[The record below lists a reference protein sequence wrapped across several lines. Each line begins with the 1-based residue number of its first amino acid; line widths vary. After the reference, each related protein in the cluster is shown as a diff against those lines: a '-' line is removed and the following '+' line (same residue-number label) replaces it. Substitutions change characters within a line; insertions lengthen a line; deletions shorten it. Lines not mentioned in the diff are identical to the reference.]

1 MSDKTYEMIGSDGE
15 QYGPFT
21 IQQLQ
26 DNLSDGRANAQTQI
40 REMGTEAWQPLGQLL
55 NPSEQGQAREPLGA
69 AVLSDQPLDVSLA
82 LSSGWALFKQHWG
95 TMAGAGAIYLAIL
108 IAAVMVGAVIPFAQ
122 IFVQGPLTGGLI
134 ILTLNLSRY
143 DQAEISDLFL
153 GFKNYGW
160 LLLLSLVQGAV
171 VIAAIIPGA
180 IVMIVGGLLPVMQAQ
195 QAGGNPELDGTSI
208 ALLIVGFLLLLVL
221 ATIAVVF
228 TYFWYFLVADK
239 RGEFGEALAAGYR
252 AGKMNFWSILGLVI
266 LFGLVGFVAVI
277 PCGLGLFFSIPWTFA
292 VMAQAY
298 EQMFSPPS
306 VALQSEE

>member
-1 MSDKTYEMIGSDGE
+1 MI
-15 QYGPFT
+15 
-21 IQQLQ
+21 
-26 DNLSDGRANAQTQI
+26 
-40 REMGTEAWQPLGQLL
+40 
-55 NPSEQGQAREPLGA
+55 
-69 AVLSDQPLDVSLA
+69 
-82 LSSGWALFKQHWG
+82 
-95 TMAGAGAIYLAIL
+95 GAGAIYLTIL
-108 IAAVMVGAVIPFAQ
+108 IAAGMVGAVIPFAQ
-122 IFVQGPLTGGLI
+122 FLVQGPLTGGLI

-143 DQAEISDLFL
+143 DQADISDIFL

-195 QAGGNPELDGTSI
+195 QAGGTPELDGTSI

>member
-1 MSDKTYEMIGSDGE
+1 MSDKTYEMIGGDGE

-26 DNLSDGRANAQTQI
+26 DNLSDGRANPQTQI
-40 REMGTEAWQPLGQLL
+40 RETGTEAWQPLGQLL
-55 NPSEQGQAREPLGA
+55 NPSEQGQTREPLGA

-82 LSSGWALFKQHWG
+82 LSSGWALFKQHMG
-95 TMAGAGAIYLAIL
+95 IMIGAGAIYLAIL
-108 IAAVMVGAVIPFAQ
+108 IAAGVVGAVIPFAQ
-122 IFVQGPLTGGLI
+122 IFVQGPLTGGII

-143 DQAEISDLFL
+143 NQADISDMFL

-171 VIAAIIPGA
+171 VVAAIIPGA
-180 IVMIVGGLLPVMQAQ
+180 IVMMVGGLLPLMQAQ
-195 QAGGNPELDGTSI
+195 RSGVTPEFGGTTI

-221 ATIAVVF
+221 GTIAAVF

-252 AGKMNFWSILGLVI
+252 AGKMNFWSILGLLI
-266 LFGLVGFVAVI
+266 LFGLVGFISAI

-292 VMAQAY
+292 VMTKAY
-298 EQMFSPPS
+298 EQIFSS
-306 VALQSEE
+306 SLVTRESE

>member
-1 MSDKTYEMIGSDGE
+1 MSDKTYEMIGGDGE

-26 DNLSDGRANAQTQI
+26 DNLSDGRANPQTQI
-40 REMGTEAWQPLGQLL
+40 RESGTEVWQPLGQLL
-55 NPSEQGQAREPLGA
+55 NPGTQGQVREPLGA
-69 AVLSDQPLDVSLA
+69 AVPSDQPLDVSLA
-82 LSSGWALFKQHWG
+82 LSSGWALFKQHMG
-95 TMAGAGAIYLAIL
+95 IMIGAGAIYLAIL
-108 IAAVMVGAVIPFAQ
+108 IAAGVVGAVIPFAQ
-122 IFVQGPLTGGLI
+122 FLVQGPLTGGLI

-143 DQAEISDLFL
+143 DQAEISDLFS

-171 VIAAIIPGA
+171 VVAAIIPGA

-195 QAGGNPELDGTSI
+195 QAGGNPEFGGASI
-208 ALLIVGFLLLLVL
+208 ALLIVGFLLFLVL
-221 ATIAVVF
+221 ATIAVVL

-266 LFGLVGFVAVI
+266 LFGLIGMVSAI
-277 PCGLGLFFSIPWTFA
+277 PCGLGLFFAIPWSFA
-292 VMAQAY
+292 VMAKAY
-298 EQMFSPPS
+298 EQIFSSSS
-306 VALQSEE
+306 VTREIE

>member
-1 MSDKTYEMIGSDGE
+1 MIGSDGE

-21 IQQLQ
+21 LQ
-26 DNLSDGRANAQTQI
+26 ELQETLSQGRADTQTQI
-40 REMGTEAWQPLGQLL
+40 RETGTEAWQPLGQLL
-55 NPSEQGQAREPLGA
+55 NPSEQGQIRQPLGA
-69 AVLSDQPLDVSLA
+69 AVPSDQPLDVSIA
-82 LSSGWALFKQHWG
+82 LSSGWALFKQHMG
-95 TMAGAGAIYLAIL
+95 IMIGAGAIYLAIL
-108 IAAVMVGAVIPFAQ
+108 FAAGMVGAVIPFAQ

-143 DQAEISDLFL
+143 DQAEISDMFL

-171 VIAAIIPGA
+171 VFAAIIPGA
-180 IVMIVGGLLPVMQAQ
+180 IMIVGGLLPVMQAQ
-195 QAGGNPELDGTSI
+195 QAGGTPELGATSI

-221 ATIAVVF
+221 ATIAVVL

-266 LFGLVGFVAVI
+266 LFGLVGFVSLI
-277 PCGLGLFFSIPWTFA
+277 PCGLGLFFSIPWSFA
-292 VMAQAY
+292 VMAKAY
-298 EQMFSPPS
+298 EQIFSSSLVPRE
-306 VALQSEE
+306 SE

>member
-26 DNLSDGRANAQTQI
+26 DNLSHDRANAQTQI
-40 REMGTEAWQPLGQLL
+40 RETGTETWLPLGQLL
-55 NPSEQGQAREPLGA
+55 NPSEQGQVREPLGA
-69 AVLSDQPLDVSLA
+69 AVPSDQPLDVSLA
-82 LSSGWALFKQHWG
+82 LSSGWALFKQHMG
-95 TMAGAGAIYLAIL
+95 IMIGAGAIYLAIL
-108 IAAVMVGAVIPFAQ
+108 FAAGIVGAVIPFAQ

-143 DQAEISDLFL
+143 DQAEMSDLFL

-195 QAGGNPELDGTSI
+195 QAGETPELGGTSI
-208 ALLIVGFLLLLVL
+208 ALLIVGFFLLLVL
-221 ATIAVVF
+221 ATIAVVL

-239 RGEFGEALAAGYR
+239 RGEFTEALAAGYR
-252 AGKMNFWSILGLVI
+252 AGKMNFWSIVGLLI
-266 LFGLVGFVAVI
+266 LFSFVGVVSVI
-277 PCGLGLFFSIPWTFA
+277 PCGLGLFFSIPWSFA
-292 VMAQAY
+292 VMAKAY
-298 EQMFSPPS
+298 EQIFSS
-306 VALQSEE
+306 SLVTRESE

>member
-1 MSDKTYEMIGSDGE
+1 MSDKTYEMIGGDGE

-21 IQQLQ
+21 IAQLQ
-26 DNLSDGRANAQTQI
+26 DNLSHGRANAQTQI
-40 REMGTEAWQPLGQLL
+40 RETGTDAWQPLGQVL
-55 NPSEQGQAREPLGA
+55 NPSEQGQVRQPLGA

-82 LSSGWALFKQHWG
+82 LSSGWALFKQHLG
-95 TMAGAGAIYLAIL
+95 IMVGAGAIYLVIL
-108 IAAVMVGAVIPFAQ
+108 FATGMVGAVIPFAQ

-143 DQAEISDLFL
+143 DQAEISDMFL

-171 VIAAIIPGA
+171 VVAAIIPGA
-180 IVMIVGGLLPVMQAQ
+180 IVMMVGGLLPVMQAQ
-195 QAGGNPELDGTSI
+195 QAGGTPELGATSI

-221 ATIAVVF
+221 ATIAVVL

-266 LFGLVGFVAVI
+266 LFGLVGFVSVI
-277 PCGLGLFFSIPWTFA
+277 PCGLGLFFSIPWSFA
-292 VMAQAY
+292 VMAKAY
-298 EQMFSPPS
+298 EQIFSSSLVP
-306 VALQSEE
+306 

>member
-21 IQQLQ
+21 LQ
-26 DNLSDGRANAQTQI
+26 ELQEALSQRRADTQTQI
-40 REMGTEAWQPLGQLL
+40 RETGSVGWQPLGQLL
-55 NPSEQGQAREPLGA
+55 NLSEKGQTRERFGA

-82 LSSGWALFKQHWG
+82 LSSGWALFKQHMG
-95 TMAGAGAIYLAIL
+95 IMVGAGGIYLAIL
-108 IAAVMVGAVIPFAQ
+108 LAAVMVGAVIPFAN

-143 DQAEISDLFL
+143 NQADISDIFL

-160 LLLLSLVQGAV
+160 LLLVTLVQGAV
-171 VIAAIIPGA
+171 VVAAIIPGV
-180 IVMIVGGLLPVMQAQ
+180 IVMMVGGLLPLMQAQ
-195 QAGGNPELDGTSI
+195 QAGGRPEFGGTTI

-221 ATIAVVF
+221 GTVAAVF

-252 AGKMNFWSILGLVI
+252 AGKMNFWSILGLSI
-266 LFGLVGFVAVI
+266 LLGLVAFVSVI

-292 VMAQAY
+292 VMAKAY
-298 EQMFSPPS
+298 EQIFSSSS
-306 VALQSEE
+306 VTRESE

>member
-21 IQQLQ
+21 LQ
-26 DNLSDGRANAQTQI
+26 ELQEALSQRRADTQTQI
-40 REMGTEAWQPLGQLL
+40 RETGSVGWQPLGQLL
-55 NPSEQGQAREPLGA
+55 NLSEKGQTRERFGA

-82 LSSGWALFKQHWG
+82 LSSGWALFKQHMG
-95 TMAGAGAIYLAIL
+95 IMVGAGGIYLAIL
-108 IAAVMVGAVIPFAQ
+108 LAAVMVGAVIPFAN

-143 DQAEISDLFL
+143 NQADISDIFM

-160 LLLLSLVQGAV
+160 LLLVTLVQGAV
-171 VIAAIIPGA
+171 VVAAIIPGV
-180 IVMIVGGLLPVMQAQ
+180 IVMMVGGLLPLMQAQ
-195 QAGGNPELDGTSI
+195 QAGGRPEFGETTI

-221 ATIAVVF
+221 GTVAAVF

-252 AGKMNFWSILGLVI
+252 AGKMNFWSILGLSI
-266 LFGLVGFVAVI
+266 LLGLVAFVSVI

-292 VMAQAY
+292 VMAKAY
-298 EQMFSPPS
+298 EQIFSSSS
-306 VALQSEE
+306 VTRESE

>member
-1 MSDKTYEMIGSDGE
+1 MSDKTYEMIGGDGE

-26 DNLSDGRANAQTQI
+26 DNLSHDRANAQTQI
-40 REMGTEAWQPLGQLL
+40 RETGTETWLPLGQLL
-55 NPSEQGQAREPLGA
+55 NPSEQGQVREPLGA
-69 AVLSDQPLDVSLA
+69 AVPSDQPLDVSLA
-82 LSSGWALFKQHWG
+82 LSSGWALFKQHMG
-95 TMAGAGAIYLAIL
+95 IMIGAGAIYLAIL
-108 IAAVMVGAVIPFAQ
+108 FAAGIVSAVIPFAQ

-143 DQAEISDLFL
+143 DQAEMSDLFL

-195 QAGGNPELDGTSI
+195 QAGETPELGGTSI

-221 ATIAVVF
+221 ATIAVVL

-239 RGEFGEALAAGYR
+239 RGEFTEALAAGYR
-252 AGKMNFWSILGLVI
+252 AGKMNFWSIVGLLI
-266 LFGLVGFVAVI
+266 LFSFVGVVSVI
-277 PCGLGLFFSIPWTFA
+277 PCGLGLFFSIPWSFA
-292 VMAQAY
+292 VMAKAY
-298 EQMFSPPS
+298 EQIFSS
-306 VALQSEE
+306 SLVTRESE

>member
-21 IQQLQ
+21 LQ
-26 DNLSDGRANAQTQI
+26 ELQEALSQRRADTQTQI
-40 REMGTEAWQPLGQLL
+40 RETGSVGWQPLGQLL
-55 NPSEQGQAREPLGA
+55 NLSEKGQTRERFGA

-82 LSSGWALFKQHWG
+82 LSSGWALFKQHMG
-95 TMAGAGAIYLAIL
+95 IMVGAGGIYLAIL
-108 IAAVMVGAVIPFAQ
+108 LAAVMVGAVIPFAN

-143 DQAEISDLFL
+143 NQADISDIFL

-160 LLLLSLVQGAV
+160 LLLVTLVQGAV
-171 VIAAIIPGA
+171 VVAAIIPGV
-180 IVMIVGGLLPVMQAQ
+180 IVMMVGGLLPLMQAQ
-195 QAGGNPELDGTSI
+195 QAGGRPEFGETTI

-221 ATIAVVF
+221 GTVAAVF

-252 AGKMNFWSILGLVI
+252 AGKMNFWSFLGLSILLGLVA
-266 LFGLVGFVAVI
+266 FVSVI

-292 VMAQAY
+292 VMAKAY
-298 EQMFSPPS
+298 EQIFSSSS
-306 VALQSEE
+306 VTRESE

>member
-21 IQQLQ
+21 LQ
-26 DNLSDGRANAQTQI
+26 ELQETLSQGRADTQTQI
-40 REMGTEAWQPLGQLL
+40 RETGTEAWQPLGQLL
-55 NPSEQGQAREPLGA
+55 NPSEQGQIRQPLGA
-69 AVLSDQPLDVSLA
+69 AVPSDQPLDVSIA
-82 LSSGWALFKQHWG
+82 LSSGWALFKQHMG
-95 TMAGAGAIYLAIL
+95 IMIGAGAIYLAIL
-108 IAAVMVGAVIPFAQ
+108 FAAGMVGAVIPFAQ

-143 DQAEISDLFL
+143 DQAEISDMFL

-171 VIAAIIPGA
+171 VFAAIIPGA
-180 IVMIVGGLLPVMQAQ
+180 IMIVGGLLPVMQAQ
-195 QAGGNPELDGTSI
+195 QAGGTPELGGTSI

-221 ATIAVVF
+221 ATIAVVL

-266 LFGLVGFVAVI
+266 LFGLVGFVSLI
-277 PCGLGLFFSIPWTFA
+277 PCGLGLFFSIPWSFA
-292 VMAQAY
+292 VMAKAY
-298 EQMFSPPS
+298 EQIFSSSLVPRE
-306 VALQSEE
+306 SE

>member
-21 IQQLQ
+21 LQ
-26 DNLSDGRANAQTQI
+26 ELQETLSQGRANTQSQI
-40 REMGTEAWQPLGQLL
+40 RETGSEGWQPLGQLL
-55 NPSEQGQAREPLGA
+55 NLSEQGQAREPLGA
-69 AVLSDQPLDVSLA
+69 AVPSDQPLDVSLA
-82 LSSGWALFKQHWG
+82 LSSGWALFKQHMG
-95 TMAGAGAIYLAIL
+95 IMIGAGAIYLTIL
-108 IAAVMVGAVIPFAQ
+108 IAAGMVGAVIPFAQ
-122 IFVQGPLTGGLI
+122 FLVQGPLTGGLI

-171 VIAAIIPGA
+171 VIAAIIPGV

-195 QAGGNPELDGTSI
+195 QAGGTPELDGTSI

-221 ATIAVVF
+221 ATIAVVL

-239 RGEFGEALAAGYR
+239 RGEFGEALAVGYQ
-252 AGKMNFWSILGLVI
+252 AAKMNFWSILGLVI
-266 LFGLVGFVAVI
+266 LFGFVGFVSVI
-277 PCGLGLFFSIPWTFA
+277 PCGLGLFFSIPWSFA
-292 VMAQAY
+292 VMVKAY
-298 EQMFSPPS
+298 EQLLSLS
-306 VALQSEE
+306 TVAPQSEE